1 MDFPLRTGSPAGKP
15 LAGVRWGCRV
25 GKISVYPGGPRPPG
39 RCFCRRMDE
48 SCWKSSGNQLAG
60 ILTENRHLCCESPV
74 LFDKLLLCSGQ
85 ASESCL
91 IFLRYLFVHT
101 ANIIPQS
108 AAVIVLMV
116 SISPVLLYADIAF
129 IVQIAALNPLTTY
142 TNISISEP
150 LSFNPTFNQSSQSV
164 SS

>member
-1 MDFPLRTGSPAGKP
+1 MSRWRDFS
-15 LAGVRWGCRV
+15 
-25 GKISVYPGGPRPPG
+25 IPG
-39 RCFCRRMDE
+39 RAEALPGAVFAGA
-48 SCWKSSGNQLAG
+48 WTNPVGNHRVISLQVFSLK
-60 ILTENRHLCCESPV
+60 TVTCVVSP
-74 LFDKLLLCSGQ
+74 
-85 ASESCL
+85 
-91 IFLRYLFVHT
+91 LFVHT

-129 IVQIAALNPLTTY
+129 IVQIAALNPLTTN